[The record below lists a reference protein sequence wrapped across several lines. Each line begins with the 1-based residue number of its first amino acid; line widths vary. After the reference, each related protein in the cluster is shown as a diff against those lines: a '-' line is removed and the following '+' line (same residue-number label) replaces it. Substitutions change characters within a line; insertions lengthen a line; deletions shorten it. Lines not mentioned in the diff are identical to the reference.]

1 MVRQGSAKPLFVG
14 SIPTRASNPHLPHYF
29 SAARGF
35 CALLI
40 GIGLGRFGYPP
51 LIPIVIKSGWFSPA
65 QADFL
70 GAFALA
76 GYIIGATLSG
86 LLSHRLKV
94 AASVRISML
103 TVVGGFFAC
112 AWPLGFPWFVFWR
125 LAAGT
130 AGGVLMVI
138 GAPSVLVTI
147 PAEIRGRVGGILFTG
162 VGAGMA
168 LAGTVIPT
176 FAGWGLR
183 EAWLSLGGMTG
194 ILTILA
200 WNGWGGE
207 LPVSLPQK
215 SEGRGGFSWVLFW
228 LLLAYMANAIG
239 FVPHTV
245 FWVDYIA
252 RGLGQGIAAGNHYW
266 ILLGLSAAGG
276 PILAGWLADR
286 IGFAK
291 SIRGCLA
298 VLAVA
303 VGMPLVWNQ
312 PIGLVLS
319 SIGVGSMSMGV
330 TSLAAGRVG
339 ELAPATEQKRVWGWM
354 TMAFATAHASTG
366 FLLSALFAK
375 TGSYS
380 SLFMVGAVAVAVG
393 CGFSFIDS
401 RRKA

>member
-1 MVRQGSAKPLFVG
+1 MHSAK
-14 SIPTRASNPHLPHYF
+14 SHAYF
-29 SAARGF
+29 SAFRGF

-51 LIPIVIKSGWFSPA
+51 LIPIEIKAGWFSPA

-76 GYIIGATLSG
+76 GYIVGATLSG
-86 LLSHRLKV
+86 LLAHRLKV
-94 AASVRISML
+94 AASMRLSML
-103 TVVGGFFAC
+103 TVVVGFFVC

-138 GAPSVLVTI
+138 GAPSVLASI
-147 PAEIRGRVGGILFTG
+147 PAEIRGRVGGIVFTG

-168 LAGTVIPT
+168 LAGTVIPI

-183 EAWLSLGGMTG
+183 EAWLSLGAASA

-200 WNGWGGE
+200 WNGWSGE
-207 LPVSLPQK
+207 VPVSPRTAQ
-215 SEGRGGFSWVLFW
+215 GGGFSWVLFW
-228 LLLAYMANAIG
+228 LLLAYMTNAIG

-252 RGLGQGIAAGNHYW
+252 RGLGRGIVTGNHFW
-266 ILLGLSAAGG
+266 ILLGISAACG

-286 IGFAK
+286 IGFSK
-291 SIRGCLA
+291 SIQGCLA

-303 VGMPLVWNQ
+303 VGMPVFWHNSVA
-312 PIGLVLS
+312 LVLS

-339 ELAPATEQKRVWGWM
+339 ELVPASQQKRVWGWM

-366 FLLSALFAK
+366 FLLAALFAK

-380 SLFMVGAVAVAVG
+380 GLFTTGAVAVLAG
-393 CGFSFIDS
+393 CGFAAIGP

>member
-1 MVRQGSAKPLFVG
+1 MPSAK
-14 SIPTRASNPHLPHYF
+14 SQAY
-29 SAARGF
+29 SAAFRGF

-51 LIPIVIKSGWFSPA
+51 LIPIVIKAGWFSPA

-76 GYIIGATLSG
+76 GYIIGATLAG

-94 AASVRISML
+94 AASIRIAML
-103 TVVGGFFAC
+103 TVVIGFFVC

-138 GAPSVLVTI
+138 GTPSVLVTI

-168 LAGTVIPT
+168 LAGTVIPI
-176 FAGWGLR
+176 FASWGLR
-183 EAWLSLGGMTG
+183 EAWLSLAGVTA
-194 ILTILA
+194 ILTGMA
-200 WNGWGGE
+200 WNGWG
-207 LPVSLPQK
+207 
-215 SEGRGGFSWVLFW
+215 SEVPGISPKIHQHARGGAFSWLLFW
-228 LLLAYMANAIG
+228 LLLAYMTNAIG

-252 RGLGQGIAAGNHYW
+252 RGLGQGIVTGNRYW

-291 SIRGCLA
+291 GIRICLA
-298 VLAVA
+298 LLAIA
-303 VGMPLVWNQ
+303 IGMPVFWNRS
-312 PIGLVLS
+312 LALALS

-339 ELAPATEQKRVWGWM
+339 ELAPASEQKRVWGWM

-366 FLLSALFAK
+366 FLLSAVFAK

-380 SLFMVGAVAVAVG
+380 SLFSFGAIAVVAG
-393 CGFSFIDS
+393 CGFAFIHP
-401 RRKA
+401 RQKAKTNPFSKHPIVYRD

>member
-1 MVRQGSAKPLFVG
+1 
-14 SIPTRASNPHLPHYF
+14 
-29 SAARGF
+29 
-35 CALLI
+35 
-40 GIGLGRFGYPP
+40 
-51 LIPIVIKSGWFSPA
+51 
-65 QADFL
+65 
-70 GAFALA
+70 
-76 GYIIGATLSG
+76 

-94 AASVRISML
+94 AASVRLAML
-103 TVVGGFFAC
+103 TVVVGFAAC

-125 LAAGT
+125 LAAGI

-138 GAPSVLVTI
+138 GTPSVLVSI

-168 LAGTVIPT
+168 LAGTVIPI

-183 EAWLSLGGMTG
+183 EAWLSLGAVSG

-200 WNGWGGE
+200 WNGWSGE
-207 LPVSLPQK
+207 LPESSQK
-215 SEGRGGFSWVLFW
+215 PEGGGFSWVLFW
-228 LLLAYMANAIG
+228 LLLAYMTNAIG

-252 RGLGQGIAAGNHYW
+252 RGLGRGVATGNHYW

-276 PILAGWLADR
+276 PILAGLLGDR
-286 IGFAK
+286 IGF
-291 SIRGCLA
+291 SLSLRGCLIA
-298 VLAVA
+298 MAVA
-303 VGMPLVWNQ
+303 VGTPLFWNQ
-312 PIGLVLS
+312 PLALVLS

-339 ELAPATEQKRVWGWM
+339 ELVPSGEQKRVWGWM

-366 FLLSALFAK
+366 FLLSALFAN

-380 SLFMVGAVAVAVG
+380 GLFGIGAVALLA
-393 CGFSFIDS
+393 GFGFTLIGSGKHPAIGGARSERDS
-401 RRKA
+401 V

>member
-1 MVRQGSAKPLFVG
+1 
-14 SIPTRASNPHLPHYF
+14 
-29 SAARGF
+29 
-35 CALLI
+35 
-40 GIGLGRFGYPP
+40 
-51 LIPIVIKSGWFSPA
+51 
-65 QADFL
+65 
-70 GAFALA
+70 
-76 GYIIGATLSG
+76 
-86 LLSHRLKV
+86 LLSQRLKV
-94 AASVRISML
+94 AASIRVAMV
-103 TVVGGFFAC
+103 TVVAGFFAC
-112 AWPLGFPWFVFWR
+112 AWPLGFPWVVFWR

-138 GAPSVLVTI
+138 GAPSVLISI
-147 PAEIRGRVGGILFTG
+147 PAEIRGRVGGIVFTG

-168 LAGTVIPT
+168 LAGTVIPI

-183 EAWLSLGGMTG
+183 EAWLCLGGVTA

-207 LPVSLPQK
+207 LTAPSEK
-215 SEGRGGFSWVLFW
+215 SEGGRFSWVLFW
-228 LLLAYMANAIG
+228 LLLAYMTNAIG

-245 FWVDYIA
+245 FWVDYVA
-252 RGLGQGIAAGNHYW
+252 RGLGEGIATGNHYW

-276 PILAGWLADR
+276 PILAGWLADQ

-298 VLAVA
+298 VLAFA
-303 VGMPLVWNQ
+303 VGMPMFWHQ
-312 PIGLVLS
+312 PVALVLS
-319 SIGVGSMSMGV
+319 SIGVGTMSMGI

-339 ELAPATEQKRVWGWM
+339 ELVGPAGQKRVWGWM

-380 SLFMVGAVAVAVG
+380 SLFMVGAVAVALG
-393 CGFSFIDS
+393 CGFASVKYPIVD
-401 RRKA
+401 RN

>member
-1 MVRQGSAKPLFVG
+1 MPSAK
-14 SIPTRASNPHLPHYF
+14 SQAY
-29 SAARGF
+29 SAAFRGF

-51 LIPIVIKSGWFSPA
+51 LIPILIKAGWFSPA

-94 AASVRISML
+94 AASIRLAML
-103 TVVGGFFAC
+103 TVVAGFFVC

-130 AGGVLMVI
+130 AGGILMVI
-138 GAPSVLVTI
+138 GTPSVLAAI
-147 PAEIRGRVGGILFTG
+147 PAGIRGRVGGILFTG

-168 LAGTVIPT
+168 LAGTVIPV

-183 EAWLSLGGMTG
+183 EAWLSLGGATA
-194 ILTILA
+194 ILTLLA
-200 WNGWGGE
+200 WNGWDAE
-207 LPVSLPQK
+207 LPS
-215 SEGRGGFSWVLFW
+215 SSTGSHRRGGGFSWALFW
-228 LLLAYMANAIG
+228 LLLAYMTNAIG

-252 RGLGQGIAAGNHYW
+252 RGLDRGIVTGNRYW

-276 PILAGWLADR
+276 PIVAGWLADR

-291 SIRGCLA
+291 GIRICLA
-298 VLAVA
+298 LLAIAIGTPVFWNH
-303 VGMPLVWNQ
+303 PLA
-312 PIGLVLS
+312 LALS

-339 ELAPATEQKRVWGWM
+339 ELAPAAEQKRVWGWM

-380 SLFMVGAVAVAVG
+380 SLFSFGAIAVVAG
-393 CGFSFIDS
+393 CGFAFIGP
-401 RRKA
+401 RRKAKTNPILKHPIVYRD

>member
-1 MVRQGSAKPLFVG
+1 
-14 SIPTRASNPHLPHYF
+14 
-29 SAARGF
+29 
-35 CALLI
+35 
-40 GIGLGRFGYPP
+40 
-51 LIPIVIKSGWFSPA
+51 
-65 QADFL
+65 
-70 GAFALA
+70 
-76 GYIIGATLSG
+76 
-86 LLSHRLKV
+86 LLSQRLKV
-94 AASVRISML
+94 AASMRVAML
-103 TVVGGFFAC
+103 TVVVGFFVC

-138 GAPSVLVTI
+138 GAPAVLVTI
-147 PAEIRGRVGGILFTG
+147 PAEIRGRVGGIVFTG

-168 LAGTVIPT
+168 LAGTVIPI
-176 FAGWGLR
+176 FASWGLR
-183 EAWLSLGGMTG
+183 EAWLALGGVTG

-207 LPVSLPQK
+207 LPASSEK
-215 SEGRGGFSWVLFW
+215 SEGGRFSWILFW

-252 RGLGQGIAAGNHYW
+252 RGLSQGIATGNHYW

-276 PILAGWLADR
+276 PIVAGWLADR

-303 VGMPLVWNQ
+303 VGMPMLWNQ
-312 PIGLVLS
+312 PMALVLS

-330 TSLAAGRVG
+330 TALAAGRVG
-339 ELAPATEQKRVWGWM
+339 ELVPATEQKRVWGWM

-380 SLFMVGAVAVAVG
+380 SLFMVGALAVAVG
-393 CGFSFIDS
+393 CGFASLKHPIVHRD
-401 RRKA
+401 

>member
-51 LIPIVIKSGWFSPA
+51 LIPIVIKAHWFSPA

-86 LLSHRLKV
+86 LLSHWLKV
-94 AASVRISML
+94 AASLRIAML
-103 TVVGGFFAC
+103 TVVAGFFVC
-112 AWPLGFPWFVFWR
+112 AWPLGFAWFVFWR

-138 GAPSVLVTI
+138 GAPSVLATI
-147 PAEIRGRVGGILFTG
+147 PAELRGRLGGIVFTG

-168 LAGTVIPT
+168 LAGTVIPI

-183 EAWLSLGGMTG
+183 EAWLSLGGVTA
-194 ILTILA
+194 ILTVLA
-200 WNGWGGE
+200 WNGWGDE
-207 LPVSLPQK
+207 LPAAAKK
-215 SEGRGGFSWVLFW
+215 SEGGGFSWVLFW
-228 LLLAYMANAIG
+228 LLLAYMSNAIG

-252 RGLGQGIAAGNHYW
+252 RGLGRGIVSGNRYW
-266 ILLGLSAAGG
+266 ILLGVSAAAG
-276 PILAGWLADR
+276 PVLAGWLADR

-291 SIRGCLA
+291 SIRISLA
-298 VLAVA
+298 GLVIAI
-303 VGMPLVWNQ
+303 GMPMFWNQ
-312 PIGLVLS
+312 PAVLVLS
-319 SIGVGSMSMGV
+319 SIGVGCMAMGT
-330 TSLAAGRVG
+330 TSLVAGRVG
-339 ELAPATEQKRVWGWM
+339 ELVPAADQKRVWGWM

-380 SLFMVGAVAVAVG
+380 SLFMVGAIAVAAG
-393 CGFSFIDS
+393 CGFAFIKYPIVD
-401 RRKA
+401 RN

>member
-1 MVRQGSAKPLFVG
+1 MKSA
-14 SIPTRASNPHLPHYF
+14 TTHAYF

-51 LIPIVIKSGWFSPA
+51 LIPILIKSGWFSAA

-76 GYIIGATLSG
+76 GYIIGATISG
-86 LLSHRLKV
+86 LLAHRLNV
-94 AASVRISML
+94 AASVRVAML
-103 TVVGGFFAC
+103 TVVVGFFVC
-112 AWPLGFPWFVFWR
+112 AWPLGFAWFVFWR

-138 GAPSVLVTI
+138 GAPSMLVSI
-147 PAEIRGRVGGILFTG
+147 PAEIRGRVGGIVFTG

-168 LAGTVIPT
+168 LAGTVIPI
-176 FAGWGLR
+176 FAGWGLT
-183 EAWLSLGGMTG
+183 EAWLSLGAVSG

-207 LPVSLPQK
+207 LPVSSGGK
-215 SEGRGGFSWVLFW
+215 ERGGFSWVLFW
-228 LLLAYMANAIG
+228 LLLAYVTNAIG

-252 RGLGQGIAAGNHYW
+252 RGLDRGIVTGNHYW
-266 ILLGLSAAGG
+266 ILLGASAASG
-276 PILAGWLADR
+276 PVLAGWLADR
-286 IGFAK
+286 IGF
-291 SIRGCLA
+291 SPSLRGCLMAMA
-298 VLAVA
+298 VS
-303 VGMPLVWNQ
+303 VGIPLFWNQ
-312 PIGLVLS
+312 PVALVLS

-339 ELAPATEQKRVWGWM
+339 ELVPAGQQKRVWGWM

-375 TGSYS
+375 TASYS
-380 SLFMVGAVAVAVG
+380 GLFMIGAVALVAG
-393 CGFSFIDS
+393 SGFAFIGS
-401 RRKA
+401 QHQKAKTNSI